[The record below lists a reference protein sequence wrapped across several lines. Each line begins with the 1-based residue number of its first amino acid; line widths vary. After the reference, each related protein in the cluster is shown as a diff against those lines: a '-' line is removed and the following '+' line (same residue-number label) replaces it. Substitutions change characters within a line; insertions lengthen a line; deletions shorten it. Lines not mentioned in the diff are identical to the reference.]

1 MIAIGIK
8 NAILF
13 LLIILILHF
22 LIKNILLDRQ
32 TETQKP
38 STKEPAYFENFEENK
53 LEEKKMMDYIMEPCK
68 PKQPEEIEISN
79 TCKMEVVETKKED
92 DMKVK
97 ADCHLQQ
104 DKRNFMIIKE
114 YDTKVLDG
122 LDAFDSYDTYFQ
134 TYSSQC
140 NAK

>member
-22 LIKNILLDRQ
+22 LLKNVLLDRQ
-32 TETQKP
+32 TEQKP
-38 STKEPAYFENFEENK
+38 PAAQKSYFENFKEQ
-53 LEEKKMMDYIMEPCK
+53 EEKKMMEYIMEPCK
-68 PKQPEEIEISN
+68 AKQPEEIEVSN
-79 TCKMEVVETKKED
+79 TCQMEVVETKKEEAP
-92 DMKVK
+92 KVL
-97 ADCHLQQ
+97 ADCHLKQ

-140 NAK
+140 EAAK